1 MKEVKAK
8 RQRKLFMCLYVCPS
22 ISLCP
27 AVSVSQ
33 SPSVSLYPLSSLC
46 LRLISSLSLS
56 LCVCVCVCVCVW
68 SVSLLVCLVSTIH
81 TQNSDHFLNKIIF
94 FCTRTQL
101 IFRGFPCVFQIDS
114 FFARLP
120 HRFKVFVGGNHDSC
134 LDGLSVQQVQQ
145 HLSSCVYL
153 CETSVHF
160 AGLNF
165 YGSPYTASR

>member
-1 MKEVKAK
+1 M
-8 RQRKLFMCLYVCPS
+8 
-22 ISLCP
+22 
-27 AVSVSQ
+27 SVR
-33 SPSVSLYPLSSLC
+33 VSLFAPL
-46 LRLISSLSLS
+46 SLSLS
-56 LCVCVCVCVCVW
+56 LHLSLFIPFPRSVSVSSPLFLSLFVCVCVCVCVW